1 MASAPTPTPPSS
13 GMQNNMAGALS
24 YITIVGIIFLFIEPY
39 KSNRFVRFHA
49 FQSIFFAVAIAV
61 LWIGWIILSVILGLL
76 THGASGCIMVP
87 VTLLFWLG
95 LFILWIILVVK
106 AYGNHEWKLPVIGNL
121 AAKQA
126 GN

>member
-1 MASAPTPTPPSS
+1 MASTPTPPSS

-24 YITIVGIIFLFIEPY
+24 YITIVGLIFLFIEPY

-49 FQSIFFAVAIAV
+49 FQSIFFAVGWVV
-61 LWIGWIILSVILGLL
+61 LWIAFIILSVVLGFISHGLAACITIPMWLILG
-76 THGASGCIMVP
+76 
-87 VTLLFWLG
+87 LG
-95 LFILWIILVVK
+95 LFIVWIILIFK
-106 AYGNHEWKLPVIGNL
+106 AYNNQEWKLPVIGNL